1 MPARSGN
8 PKNRLFSLAGFIF
21 VAVSLYFVG
30 NSLSKGVRES
40 GGLDNLLEF
49 NPAMLAF
56 SFLILQLHFLACGLA
71 WKMVAGHTGGR
82 LQLWKA
88 YSIHFLAQVGKYVPG
103 AVWSAI
109 GKFALSRDSGMTAV
123 QTGHA
128 LVLETVFIVFGCLFV
143 AMPLVSDAALAV
155 GLTGTEAILLAVFL
169 GLITLSAVHPAV
181 FGFLAGLAGR
191 VTGKRLD
198 AQRVPFVDILKT
210 IPVYVSIF
218 LFVGLGFWLLAR
230 GFGLEIP
237 FFPGVLL
244 YPTAFGVGYLIILA
258 PGGLGVRELVLVWL
272 VRMAAPGSEPGMA
285 ELAAIAARIWITLGE
300 GLAFLVSLFI
310 YGKGTRSMIRLLSRK
325 EPVST

>member
-1 MPARSGN
+1 LPVPNGTPRS
-8 PKNRLFSLAGFIF
+8 RLFSLAGFVF

-30 NSLSKGVRES
+30 SSLSKGIRES
-40 GGLDNLLEF
+40 GGLENLLDF
-49 NPAMLAF
+49 SPAMLVL
-56 SFLILQLHFLACGLA
+56 SFLLLQLHFVACGLA
-71 WKMVAGHTGGR
+71 WKVVAGHTGGR
-82 LQLWKA
+82 LGLWKA

-103 AVWSAI
+103 MVWSAI
-109 GKFALSRDSGMTAV
+109 GKFALSRDSGMTKV

-155 GLTGTEAILLAVFL
+155 GLSGTEALLLAIAI
-169 GLITLSAVHPAV
+169 GLLTLSAVHPAV
-181 FGFLAGLAGR
+181 FGFLVGLAGR
-191 VTGKRLD
+191 VTGKRIE
-198 AQRVPFVDILKT
+198 AQRVPFVEILKT

-237 FFPGVLL
+237 FFPGIFL
-244 YPTAFGVGYLIILA
+244 YPTAFGVGYLVVLA

-285 ELAAIAARIWITLGE
+285 ELVAVAARIWITLGE
-300 GLAFLVSLFI
+300 GLAFLISLAV
-310 YGKGTRSMIRLLSRK
+310 YGRGTRTMMRLLFKK
-325 EPVST
+325 EPAAT

>member
-1 MPARSGN
+1 MPAR
-8 PKNRLFSLAGFIF
+8 PATRRNRLFSLAGFIF

-30 NSLSKGVRES
+30 NSLARGVRES
-40 GGLDNLLEF
+40 GGLANLLEF
-49 NPAMLAF
+49 NPAMLSL
-56 SFLILQLHFLACGLA
+56 SFLLLQLHFLACGLA

-82 LQLWKA
+82 LKLWKA

-109 GKFALSRDSGMTAV
+109 GKFALSRDSGMTSV

-143 AMPLVSDAALAV
+143 AMPLVSDAAMAV
-155 GLTGTEAILLAVFL
+155 GLTGAEAVLLAVFL
-169 GLITLSAVHPAV
+169 GFLTLSAVHPSV
-181 FGFLAGLAGR
+181 FGFLVGLAGR
-191 VTGKRLD
+191 VTGKRLE
-198 AQRVPFVDILKT
+198 AQRVPFIEILKT

-237 FFPGVLL
+237 FFPGILL
-244 YPTAFGVGYLIILA
+244 YPTAFGVGYLVILA

-285 ELAAIAARIWITLGE
+285 ELAAVAARIWITLGE
-300 GLAFLVSLFI
+300 GLAFLVSLVI
-310 YGKGTRSMIRLLSRK
+310 YGKGTRSMIRILSRK
-325 EPVST
+325 DTAAT

>member
-1 MPARSGN
+1 LPVPNGTHRS
-8 PKNRLFSLAGFIF
+8 RLFSLAGLVF

-30 NSLSKGVRES
+30 SSLSKGIRES
-40 GGLDNLLEF
+40 GGLENLLDF
-49 NPAMLAF
+49 SPAMLVL
-56 SFLILQLHFLACGLA
+56 SFLLLQLHFVACGMA
-71 WKMVAGHTGGR
+71 WKVVAGHTGGR
-82 LQLWKA
+82 LGLWKA

-103 AVWSAI
+103 MVWSAI
-109 GKFALSRDSGMTAV
+109 GKFALSRDSGMTKV

-155 GLTGTEAILLAVFL
+155 GLSGTEALLLAIAI
-169 GLITLSAVHPAV
+169 GLLTLSAVHPAV
-181 FGFLAGLAGR
+181 FGFLVGLAGR
-191 VTGKRLD
+191 VTGKRIE
-198 AQRVPFVDILKT
+198 AQRVPFVEILKT

-237 FFPGVLL
+237 FFPGIFL
-244 YPTAFGVGYLIILA
+244 YPTAFGVGYLVVLA

-285 ELAAIAARIWITLGE
+285 ELVAVAARIWITLGE
-300 GLAFLVSLFI
+300 GLAFLISLAV
-310 YGKGTRSMIRLLSRK
+310 YGRGTRTMMRLLFKK
-325 EPVST
+325 EPAAT